1 MGDNEK
7 EESTG
12 YLYLEFK
19 KGNEYRT
26 IAIGQNA
33 HKGRPMTFCGFV
45 LLDGRRIG
53 KDLKLY
59 RESGDNIVIPLS
71 KQEMKKALSEDTPF
85 TTSPK
90 EYKSFVNEYLFG
102 FDRIEQYDQYIKLLI
117 KVRAPKLSNTFKPT
131 RMYEI
136 LNESLQVLS
145 DDDLRPM
152 VDAMEK
158 MDYIQEQ
165 LEALKRAYA
174 DANTIMKEYDHYNR
188 YMISKKAHNYL
199 EALKIAKTSEK
210 DYDDI
215 LHEVEQWK
223 KDQLEKKKELEDLK
237 IEEDFV
243 QKQIEQCIDPEIE
256 NLDIKYQNTKKE
268 LEEYTENTENKN
280 KQIQQKNDSVFEA
293 ETEIKRYKNLEEYS
307 QKQMNDTISCLEEL
321 HDEIKDDF
329 HVSLKEQLSTN
340 QTFDDQLYFSKLDTL
355 KNSVKQGQNLL
366 RKSNDLEKKYA
377 SDKEENDQNRKLY
390 EDTEFQIEQFTNDKE
405 KVQDALL
412 LDISKLSENRFWHLD
427 DITMKSASKV
437 IEEYEVP
444 SDATKLIEILYNDYS
459 NNQEKKKYYF
469 AQLKAQEK
477 QLFSEYN
484 QKKEEYR
491 KVESQKEVE
500 PIRDEDAIASREK
513 LKQAEIHAFPFYQ
526 TVEFSDSLS
535 ESEQAI
541 LEQQLHKA
549 GLLDAL
555 VVSKHDYL
563 RIQNEFPQLLDALIY
578 EDSFGINVF
587 HDLTIEENLPDEVK
601 QSVKNILS
609 NITNDGGKLVLKKDG
624 YYRHGMIEGHVKKD
638 SSEYIGV
645 NARKRKKEQLLF
657 NIEQQ
662 INEIKQLLDDKRAE
676 MDSEQNDL
684 LEMQKEYLLIPDTK
698 ELNSILDCIHKLEVQ
713 LQVLREKQDTLDE
726 KMNRSY
732 QLFKEAER
740 EMLSICKMLP
750 YARNIDTYEDILNAI
765 DSYKEYVHALSQTLL
780 QKESYVDQ
788 IEIQQSMRDTALC
801 EIDDLYLERD
811 KYKSKAESCEK
822 QLSQIQELMNNPE
835 IIENARKVKALRE
848 QEKILQERIQNL
860 NSDLAILEHDL
871 NKSKDTIVQKEN
883 DKNEKQKFLAIVQ
896 QYYQEETELKFV
908 IQDQKQSLE
917 QSAKQAIAQE
927 EKNFIMKPSTE
938 MDGRLREISQRNTS
952 NLVNYN
958 VTITPV
964 FAEEQEQK
972 SDRRRLI
979 VEGIISGQKLG
990 LGEFIEEL
998 SQKIESQNELIRE
1011 NDRKIFEEILSQT
1024 ISEKLTDRIEESR
1037 TWVKEMSRLM
1047 KKMDTSMGLTFSLEW
1062 KEKAPEDIDEMD
1074 VKDLEKILIRDK
1086 QLITTDDITRVS
1098 KHFRSII
1105 QREKQQLEMNNLIVN
1120 YMELVRNALD
1130 YRKWYTFRMSYTR
1143 KNESKK
1149 DLTNAA
1155 FNRFS
1160 GGEKAMAMYVP
1171 LFASVNAQYQK
1182 CKKEDH
1188 PRLIALDEAF
1198 SGVDEI
1204 NIASMF
1210 EMVEALDLDYIMN
1223 SQVLWGCYPTIQR
1236 LHISE
1241 LLRPLN
1247 ADFVT
1252 VVNYLWNG
1260 KEKVLNGR

>member
-1 MGDNEK
+1 MSERWKMNRIGFVNFWLYVDEDFELEDGKLLLRGQNGSGKSITTQSFIPFILDGDRSPSRLDPFGTGSRTMDYYFLGDNEK

-33 HKGRPMTFCGFV
+33 HRGRPMTFWGFV

-307 QKQMNDTISCLEEL
+307 QKQMNDTIGCLEEL

-390 EDTEFQIEQFTNDKE
+390 EDTEFQIEQFTKDKE

-459 NNQEKKKYYF
+459 NKQEKKKYYF
-469 AQLKAQEK
+469 AQLKVQEK

-526 TVEFSDSLS
+526 TVEFSDSLT

-788 IEIQQSMRDTALC
+788 IEIQQSMRDTALS

-848 QEKILQERIQNL
+848 QEKTLQERIQNL

-1037 TWVKEMSRLM
+1037 T
-1047 KKMDTSMGLTFSLEW
+1047 
-1062 KEKAPEDIDEMD
+1062 
-1074 VKDLEKILIRDK
+1074 
-1086 QLITTDDITRVS
+1086 
-1098 KHFRSII
+1098 
-1105 QREKQQLEMNNLIVN
+1105 
-1120 YMELVRNALD
+1120 
-1130 YRKWYTFRMSYTR
+1130 
-1143 KNESKK
+1143 
-1149 DLTNAA
+1149 
-1155 FNRFS
+1155 
-1160 GGEKAMAMYVP
+1160 
-1171 LFASVNAQYQK
+1171 
-1182 CKKEDH
+1182 
-1188 PRLIALDEAF
+1188 
-1198 SGVDEI
+1198 
-1204 NIASMF
+1204 
-1210 EMVEALDLDYIMN
+1210 
-1223 SQVLWGCYPTIQR
+1223 
-1236 LHISE
+1236 
-1241 LLRPLN
+1241 
-1247 ADFVT
+1247 
-1252 VVNYLWNG
+1252 
-1260 KEKVLNGR
+1260 